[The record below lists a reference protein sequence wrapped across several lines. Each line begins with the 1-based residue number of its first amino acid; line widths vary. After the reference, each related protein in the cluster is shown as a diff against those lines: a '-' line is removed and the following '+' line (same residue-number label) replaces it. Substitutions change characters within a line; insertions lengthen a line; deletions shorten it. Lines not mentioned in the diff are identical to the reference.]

1 MQVGSL
7 LPLQILFPIRTVTQQ
22 AYGNKPYTSASGS
35 NFFVHPNSCTV
46 AKLKHKKE
54 RSYTTESENDNK
66 RGLVAS

>member
-35 NFFVHPNSCTV
+35 TFYVHPPV
-46 AKLKHKKE
+46 ALLL
-54 RSYTTESENDNK
+54 S
-66 RGLVAS
+66 